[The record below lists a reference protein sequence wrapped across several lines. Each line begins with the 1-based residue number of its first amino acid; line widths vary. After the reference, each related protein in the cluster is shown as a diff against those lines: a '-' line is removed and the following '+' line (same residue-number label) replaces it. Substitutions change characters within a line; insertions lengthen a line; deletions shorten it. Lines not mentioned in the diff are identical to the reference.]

1 MKKKEQLKD
10 KLFNCK
16 SCIKRLIRMVEAVP
30 HSLQNRINKIMD
42 RLSDLANKSYTDIR
56 SFQKDDLDLNLRM
69 QMGRM
74 S

>member
-56 SFQKDDLDLNLRM
+56 SFQKDDLDSNLRM